1 MRVASLTDSD
11 LVARV
16 RMEFVEMPGMRL
28 TRPQARRLWNL
39 QPSACDEVLD
49 TLVDEG
55 FLKQASDGAF
65 LRHGG
70 DDPR

>member
-1 MRVASLTDSD
+1 MRVESPTDSD
-11 LVARV
+11 LLARV

-28 TRPQARRLWNL
+28 TRPQAQRLWNL
-39 QPSACDEVLD
+39 QQSACDEVLN

-65 LRHGG
+65 LRGG
-70 DDPR
+70 EDPR